1 MVPEFIGV
9 MDGRNLRIAVI
20 ASRFNGAYTEQLLA
34 GALKAFGETGVQE
47 RDIDIFRV
55 PGAFELPL
63 LAQRCAESRN
73 YSVVL
78 CLGVVIRSDTPH
90 FDFVAGETARGIMR
104 TGLETGIPV
113 IFGVL
118 TLDNEDQAKVRTR
131 PDDTNRGYQAALV
144 GIEMAT
150 LLQSL

>member
-1 MVPEFIGV
+1 MAPEVIGDL
-9 MDGRNLRIAVI
+9 DGRSLRIAVI
-20 ASRFNGAYTEQLLA
+20 VSRFNNEYTERLLK

-47 RDIDIFRV
+47 GDIDVVRV

-63 LAQRCAESRN
+63 LAQRCADSGN

-104 TGLETGIPV
+104 TGLETGVPV

-118 TLDNEDQAKVRTR
+118 TLDNEDQARVRTR
-131 PDDTNRGYQAALV
+131 PDDTNRGYQAALG

-150 LLQSL
+150 LLAAL

>member
-1 MVPEFIGV
+1 MTPEFIGV
-9 MDGRNLRIAVI
+9 QDGRSLRIAVI
-20 ASRFNGAYTEQLLA
+20 VSRFNDEYTERLLE

-47 RDIDIFRV
+47 RDIDIVRV

-63 LAQRCAESRN
+63 LAQRCADSGN

-90 FDFVAGETARGIMR
+90 FDFVAGETARGVMQ

-118 TLDNEDQAKVRTR
+118 TLESEDQAKVRTR

-144 GIEMAT
+144 SVQMAT
-150 LLQSL
+150 LLDAL